1 MLRTLFSEITE
12 NVSLFL
18 GGMLLGVAMGIIVTL
33 IGVSAYM
40 NKEGNEDV

>member
-1 MLRTLFSEITE
+1 MFSEIVE

-18 GGMLLGVAMGIIVTL
+18 GGMLLGVALGIIATL

-40 NKEGNEDV
+40 NKENDERSRRD